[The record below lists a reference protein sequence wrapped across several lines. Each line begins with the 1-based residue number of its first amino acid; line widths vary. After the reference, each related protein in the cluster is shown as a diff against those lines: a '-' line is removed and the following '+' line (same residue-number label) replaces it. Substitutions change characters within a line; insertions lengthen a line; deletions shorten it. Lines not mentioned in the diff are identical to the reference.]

1 MEQEREKRFSP
12 PEAVPGLDWEQTE
25 EEAAPDPL
33 DRPDLYAEEDELSEP
48 VWTQPDMPTE
58 PCPCCGADIPQNPSP
73 GYICP
78 MCWWEIDYFTADEDE
93 PSDQNHGL
101 SLAEARLNFRTFGIC
116 DPWLR
121 RKEEE

>member
-1 MEQEREKRFSP
+1 MEQKREKPFIQ
-12 PEAVPGLDWEQTE
+12 AFPGFPWEQVE
-25 EEAAPDPL
+25 EEGAADPL
-33 DRPDLYAEEDELSEP
+33 DRPDLCADAQDEQEP
-48 VWTQPDMPTE
+48 HWTQPDMPTE
-58 PCPCCGADIPQNPSP
+58 PCPCCGADIPENPSP

-121 RKEEE
+121 REKEE

>member
-1 MEQEREKRFSP
+1 MDRHKQMFF
-12 PEAVPGLDWEQTE
+12 PEATDFGETGPE
-25 EEAAPDPL
+25 EEACPNPL
-33 DRPDLYAEEDELSEP
+33 DRPDLYEENEPQEP
-48 VWTQPDMPTE
+48 VWTLPDGPSE
-58 PCPCCGADIPQNPSP
+58 PCPCCGADIPESPSP
-73 GYICP
+73 GYVCP

-121 RKEEE
+121 RNKDEE

>member
-1 MEQEREKRFSP
+1 MEQEREKPFIQ
-12 PEAVPGLDWEQTE
+12 AFPGFPWEQVE
-25 EEAAPDPL
+25 EEGAPDPL
-33 DRPDLYAEEDELSEP
+33 DRPDLRADAQDGQEP
-48 VWTQPDMPTE
+48 HWTQPDMPTE
-58 PCPCCGADIPQNPSP
+58 PCPCCGADIPENPSP

-121 RKEEE
+121 RKEDE

>member
-1 MEQEREKRFSP
+1 MEQEREKPFIQ
-12 PEAVPGLDWEQTE
+12 AFPGFPWEQVE
-25 EEAAPDPL
+25 EEGATDPL
-33 DRPDLYAEEDELSEP
+33 DRPDLCADAQDEQEP
-48 VWTQPDMPTE
+48 HWTQPDMPTE
-58 PCPCCGADIPQNPSP
+58 PCPCCGADIPENPSP

-78 MCWWEIDYFTADEDE
+78 MCWWEIDYFTANEDE

-121 RKEEE
+121 RKEDE

>member
-1 MEQEREKRFSP
+1 MEQEGEKRFSP

-78 MCWWEIDYFTADEDE
+78 MCWWEIDYFAADEDE
-93 PSDQNHGL
+93 PSDQNRGL
-101 SLAEARLNFRTFGIC
+101 SLAEARLNFRVFGIC
-116 DPWLR
+116 DPWLNR
-121 RKEEE
+121 HEEE

>member
-58 PCPCCGADIPQNPSP
+58 PCPCCGADIPQNQCAGGRS
-73 GYICP
+73 I
-78 MCWWEIDYFTADEDE
+78 ILQRTRTSRASRTA
-93 PSDQNHGL
+93 GCL
-101 SLAEARLNFRTFGIC
+101 
-116 DPWLR
+116 W
-121 RKEEE
+121 RKRG

>member
-1 MEQEREKRFSP
+1 MDRHEQMFF
-12 PEAVPGLDWEQTE
+12 PEATDFGETELE
-25 EEAAPDPL
+25 EEDCPNPL
-33 DRPDLYAEEDELSEP
+33 DRPDFYAEESEP
-48 VWTQPDMPTE
+48 QEPLWTLPDRPSE
-58 PCPCCGADIPQNPSP
+58 PCPCCGADIPENPSP

-121 RKEEE
+121 RNKDEE

>member
-1 MEQEREKRFSP
+1 MEQEREKPFIL
-12 PEAVPGLDWEQTE
+12 PEAFPGLSWEQE
-25 EEAAPDPL
+25 DEEAAPDPL
-33 DRPDLYAEEDELSEP
+33 DRPDLCADVQDEQEP
-48 VWTQPDMPTE
+48 HWTQPDLPTE
-58 PCPCCGADIPQNPSP
+58 PCPCCGADIPENPSP

>member
-1 MEQEREKRFSP
+1 MEQEREKPFIQ
-12 PEAVPGLDWEQTE
+12 AFPGFPWEQVE
-25 EEAAPDPL
+25 EEGAPDPL
-33 DRPDLYAEEDELSEP
+33 GRPDLCADAQDEQEP
-48 VWTQPDMPTE
+48 HWTQPDMPTE
-58 PCPCCGADIPQNPSP
+58 PCPCCGADIPENPSP

-121 RKEEE
+121 RKEDE